1 MRFLLFNIRIIKVIK
16 GGTYMDI
23 GRKIRHLRLINNM
36 TQEDVASQ
44 LFISRQPH
52 QNLFLFIQDFMQ
64 KKE

>member
-1 MRFLLFNIRIIKVIK
+1 
-16 GGTYMDI
+16 MDI
-23 GRKIRHLRLINNM
+23 GRKIKHLRLINNM

-44 LFISRQPH
+44 LFISRLPH